1 MFSNI
6 RISRRLLILIS
17 ALTLIFVS
25 TASVTLIGIGDMSKD
40 TATLSDK
47 TAESAD
53 FVQLAGS
60 VRFHMIDVSRQLE
73 AGKLGWAEAARL
85 VDAGAAQ
92 FDRLWQ
98 RHEARIA
105 QDAVAREFFDDAFG
119 IEVGLVREGY
129 QTLERIVAGGDRERL
144 ASFLATEARGYSDP
158 FLDAADALSS
168 LGSAEAQQIF
178 EKSERNTQI
187 FYLISIA
194 VVIVGIIAAAVL
206 GSMVYVSIT
215 SPIGAIS
222 EVVAQVAQGDLDART
237 GLDSKDELGQLA
249 KAFDEML
256 EDRVA
261 IMSRVSDENEQLNN
275 SVIRLLEGVSDL
287 SERDLTVSV
296 PVAEDVTGPVADAMN
311 MMASETA
318 RVLGDIRT
326 ISNQV
331 ASSAAMVES
340 QGGKVNKLAD
350 EERVIIE
357 DTMTRLDEASKAMN
371 LIARQAKASNDI
383 AAQATESTREALDK
397 VARTAQGMNE
407 IRETIAETEKRI
419 KRLGERS
426 QEINSVVEIINNIAE
441 RTHILALNASMQA
454 AAAGEAGRGFSV
466 VANEVQR
473 LAESSRDSTSEIAGL
488 VGNIQAETAETMAAM
503 NNVIT
508 QVVEGSELA
517 QASGAQMQA
526 TQETTAQLVG
536 AVETIAKRSLM
547 QARVSNS
554 LREKTMQVQKSTEET
569 NAELKLQADQTSNL
583 VNFSRQLLESVNVFK
598 LPAA

>member
-17 ALTLIFVS
+17 ALTLIFV
-25 TASVTLIGIGDMSKD
+25 TTGAVTLVGMADMSDD
-40 TATLSDK
+40 TATLNEK
-47 TAESAD
+47 TAESAE
-53 FVQLAGS
+53 FARIAGS
-60 VRFHMIDVSRQLE
+60 VRYHMIDVTQQLAAGALTWAEAGRLLE
-73 AGKLGWAEAARL
+73 AGAAE
-85 VDAGAAQ
+85 
-92 FDRLWQ
+92 FDQLWQ
-98 RHEARIA
+98 RQESRIA
-105 QDAVAREFFDDAFG
+105 QSAEAREFFDDAFG

-129 QTLERIVAGGDRERL
+129 QLLSRIVDSENRGQLSLYLLND
-144 ASFLATEARGYSDP
+144 ARSYSDP

-168 LGSAEAQQIF
+168 LGSVEAQEIF
-178 EKSERNTQI
+178 EHSERFARI
-187 FYLISIA
+187 YYLLSIT
-194 VVIVGIIAAAVL
+194 VVIVGILAAAIL
-206 GSMVYVSIT
+206 GPMVYLSIT
-215 SPIGAIS
+215 SPINSIS
-222 EVVAQVAQGDLDART
+222 EVVEQVAKGDLDART
-237 GLDSKDELGQLA
+237 GLKSNDELGQLA
-249 KAFDEML
+249 QAFDEML
-256 EDRVA
+256 QDRVST
-261 IMSRVSDENEQLNN
+261 MSKVEDENEKLNN
-275 SVIRLLEGVSDL
+275 SVIRLLEAVSDL

-318 RVLGDIRT
+318 RVLGDIRD

-331 ASSAAMVES
+331 ANSAAMVES
-340 QGGKVNKLAD
+340 QGSKINQLAD
-350 EERVIIE
+350 DERVIIE
-357 DTMTRLDEASKAMN
+357 DTMTKLDEASKMMN
-371 LIARQAKASNDI
+371 LIARQAKASNEI
-383 AAQATESTREALDK
+383 ASQATVSTREALEK
-397 VARTAQGMNE
+397 VAQTAQGMNE

-426 QEINSVVEIINNIAE
+426 QEINGVVEIINNIAE

-503 NNVIT
+503 NNVIA

-517 QASGAQMQA
+517 QASGVQMQA
-526 TQETTAQLVG
+526 TQETTAQLVS
-536 AVETIAKRSLM
+536 AVETIAKRSLL

-554 LREKTMQVQKSTEET
+554 LREQAMQVQKSTEDT
-569 NAELKLQADQTSNL
+569 NSELKLQADQTGNL
-583 VNFSRQLLESVNVFK
+583 VNFSRRLIESVSVFK